1 MPKIIIG
8 TLLLF
13 SLLLLAENE
22 KKPVDEGDKIV
33 HKEDTIKG
41 SKDVN
46 NTFEVKTQSLE
57 KLKKY
62 LYIRRKDISHAPF
75 TCLLVDGKTN
85 KSKTLFV
92 EEKSVNSINFKINKS
107 VLKVDDAVV
116 VVNSKK
122 TTKNPI
128 GKEAI
133 VQVNIVK

>member
-46 NTFEVKTQSLE
+46 NTFEVKTQSLA

-92 EEKSVNSINFKINKS
+92 EEKSVNSINFKIDKS

-116 VVNSKK
+116 VVNSKETK
-122 TTKNPI
+122 KNPI

>member
-1 MPKIIIG
+1 MTRPP
-8 TLLLF
+8 LF
-13 SLLLLAENE
+13 SLVLLAEND

-92 EEKSVNSINFKINKS
+92 EEKSVNSINFKIDKS

-116 VVNSKK
+116 VVNSKETK
-122 TTKNPI
+122 KNPI